1 VTASGLL
8 LEHVMASMPGGR
20 GNGFRV
26 AVVGGLALGSP
37 VAFAFAMPR
46 GSLLAPWQ
54 AQGWPLEAR
63 AAHTL
68 PLRCVA
74 RSAGG
79 GGSAARDSS
88 RDGADTDWHD
98 LRFRGV
104 GVLFGRAALSRLRGA
119 RAAVLGIG
127 GVGSWVVEGLARTG
141 LGGLTLVDLDDI
153 CISNTNRQLHT
164 LSHTVGR
171 PKVDVMA
178 ERVGYIN
185 PECDVDTVHDFFAEE
200 TADLILD
207 RHAYDVVIDA
217 IDSVSEKARL
227 IAGCHRRGIPIVVSG
242 GLGGRSDPTMF
253 REVDM
258 ARAEGDGLLRRV
270 RSELR
275 KKYGFPAGNVRPPHR
290 KWGVPGANSLR
301 SSLRGGRG
309 RAASEANV

>member
-1 VTASGLL
+1 
-8 LEHVMASMPGGR
+8 
-20 GNGFRV
+20 
-26 AVVGGLALGSP
+26 
-37 VAFAFAMPR
+37 
-46 GSLLAPWQ
+46 
-54 AQGWPLEAR
+54 
-63 AAHTL
+63 
-68 PLRCVA
+68 
-74 RSAGG
+74 
-79 GGSAARDSS
+79 
-88 RDGADTDWHD
+88 
-98 LRFRGV
+98 
-104 GVLFGRAALSRLRGA
+104 
-119 RAAVLGIG
+119 
-127 GVGSWVVEGLARTG
+127 
-141 LGGLTLVDLDDI
+141 
-153 CISNTNRQLHT
+153 
-164 LSHTVGR
+164 
-171 PKVDVMA
+171 MA

-290 KWGVPGANSLR
+290 KWGVPCV
-301 SSLRGGRG
+301 SSLEPTRFVPPSEEGEGELPARRTCDSG
-309 RAASEANV
+309 YGTFCPAAGALGFALAATAMRIVRAES